1 VLAVTEVM
9 QRIRLPPIPGEM
21 TKEDQVAAL
30 RSEMKQLGPDDADR
44 AVEIRAGLRALG
56 AKESG

>member
-1 VLAVTEVM
+1 VLAVTVVM
-9 QRIRLPPIPGEM
+9 QRIGLPPIPGEM

-30 RSEMKQLGPDDADR
+30 RSELKQLGPDEADR